1 MYARDRIWYE
11 SAMANEQPV
20 PRFFLLLIAAA
31 SLLLALVIFPIIS
44 ELFLAAVLAGALWPL
59 QQWLSRLL
67 RGKRGVAAG
76 LITVAVVL
84 LLIGPVATI
93 ATFVIRDGSDGVKF
107 VSEALRSQDVAR
119 MVDLL
124 PDATRD
130 AVNHAITQVPRD
142 LGDVM
147 GQVAPE
153 GRETAAAVGAVVK
166 ATGSFAFH
174 AVLMIIALFFL
185 LVRGRELVDWLDTVS
200 PLGPGHTQELL
211 TTFKKVSFAVIVS
224 AVITSAVQ
232 AAAALVGY
240 LIAQVPSP
248 VFFALVTFFVAFV
261 PAIGAAA
268 VCLVAAVLLLVTG
281 HPYMALFLAAWGLVV
296 VGLADNLI
304 KPLLIRRG
312 LEIHGA
318 LVFFAL
324 LGGLAAFGAIG
335 ILVGPLV
342 VALFLALLRIY
353 HRDYTPGDPRVAPVP
368 GMSPGQGDPPP
379 AERQRP

>member
-1 MYARDRIWYE
+1 
-11 SAMANEQPV
+11 MAPEQPV
-20 PRFFLLLIAAA
+20 PRFFLLLITVAA
-31 SLLLALVIFPIIS
+31 LLLALVIFPVIS
-44 ELFLAAVLAGALWPL
+44 ELFLAAVLAGVLWPL
-59 QQWLSRLL
+59 QRWLTGRL
-67 RGKRGVAAG
+67 RGRRGVAAG
-76 LITVAVVL
+76 LLTVAVVV
-84 LLIGPVATI
+84 LLIGPIATI
-93 ATFVIRDGSDGVKF
+93 ATFVIRDGSDGVRF

-119 MVDLL
+119 MVGLL

-142 LGDVM
+142 LGDVV

-153 GRETAAAVGAVVK
+153 GREAQTAAAVGSVVK

-174 AVLMIIALFFL
+174 TVLMIIALFFL
-185 LVRGRELVDWLDTVS
+185 LVRGHELVDWLDTVS

-211 TTFKKVSFAVIVS
+211 ETFKKVSFAVIVS

-232 AAAALVGY
+232 AAAALVGF

-248 VFFALVTFFVAFV
+248 VFFALVTFFAAFV
-261 PAIGAAA
+261 PAIGAAV
-268 VCLVAAVLLLVTG
+268 VCLVAALLLLVTG
-281 HPYMALFLAAWGLVV
+281 HPYMALFLAAWGLVI
-296 VGLADNLI
+296 VGLVDNLI

-318 LVFFAL
+318 IVFFAL

-353 HRDYTPGDPRVAPVP
+353 HRDYSPGDVREAAIPGIETGDAP
-368 GMSPGQGDPPP
+368 
-379 AERQRP
+379 ERPHS

>member
-1 MYARDRIWYE
+1 
-11 SAMANEQPV
+11 MASEQPV
-20 PRFFLLLIAAA
+20 PRFFLLLIAVAA
-31 SLLLALVIFPIIS
+31 LLLALVIFPVIS
-44 ELFLAAVLAGALWPL
+44 ELFLAAVLAGVLWPL
-59 QQWLSRLL
+59 QQWLTRHL

-76 LITVAVVL
+76 LLTVGVVV

-93 ATFVIRDGSDGVKF
+93 VTFVIRDGSDGVRF

-130 AVNHAITQVPRD
+130 TVNEAIVQVPRD
-142 LGDVM
+142 LGDIM

-153 GRETAAAVGAVVK
+153 GREAETAAAVGKAVK

-174 AVLMIIALFFL
+174 TVLMIIALFFL

-211 TTFKKVSFAVIVS
+211 LTFKKVSFAVIVS
-224 AVITSAVQ
+224 AVVTSAVQ
-232 AAAALVGY
+232 AAAALVGF

-268 VCLVAAVLLLVTG
+268 VCLVAAGLLLVTG
-281 HPYMALFLAAWGLVV
+281 HPYMAIFLAAWGVVV
-296 VGLADNLI
+296 VGLVDNLV

-318 LVFFAL
+318 IVFFAL

-353 HRDYTPGDPRVAPVP
+353 QRDYTPGDLREAPMP
-368 GMSPGQGDPPP
+368 GVEEGDPPLP
-379 AERQRP
+379 GVEKGDPPEPRA